1 MTDSTDPT
9 LPADLRVGVVGM
21 GIGHLHLLCW
31 LGVKGASAV
40 AIAEPDDDR
49 RRPGGIL
56 YNRMGETD
64 LNKNLPT
71 SQFQLPENPWDS
83 LPTSVF

>member
-40 AIAEPDDDR
+40 AIAGST
-49 RRPGGIL
+49 PGIYAHRL
-56 YNRMGETD
+56 
-64 LNKNLPT
+64 
-71 SQFQLPENPWDS
+71 
-83 LPTSVF
+83 